1 MTSRYSSTSA
11 STSALAMHS
20 HTHDTPSSSPGSSRK
35 VWIDPASLPN
45 EGDISTVS
53 GNAPGYVKQLNY
65 NTYHSYGVGAEDCFG
80 YKVGKEVKFVD
91 VSINRKLDR
100 QERLEATTVAEV
112 VVNKCMSDLMLHSK
126 GLESILLLDMLNG
139 AGMLHGGCV
148 AYLIDNCCSTPL
160 LVLGLIQNVN
170 GVGVTQAMNV
180 LFHSPAP
187 IGTCLQI
194 KSTSVSLGGRVMTS
208 RCEVVDK
215 HTGRPVASAFLNKMQ
230 PNQTKL

>member
-112 VVNKCMSDLMLHSK
+112 VVNKY
-126 GLESILLLDMLNG
+126 MLNG

>member
-1 MTSRYSSTSA
+1 MASRYSSSSA
-11 STSALAMHS
+11 SASASALAMHS
-20 HTHDTPSSSPGSSRK
+20 HTHNTPSSSPGSSRK

-45 EGDISTVS
+45 EGDITTVS
-53 GNAPGYVKQLNY
+53 GNAPDYVKQLNY
-65 NTYHSYGVGAEDCFG
+65 NTYHSYGVGGEECFG
-80 YKVGKEVKFVD
+80 YRVGKEVKFVD

-112 VVNKCMSDLMLHSK
+112 VVNKN
-126 GLESILLLDMLNG
+126 MLNG
-139 AGMLHGGCV
+139 AGMLHGGCL
-148 AYLIDNCCSTPL
+148 AYLIDNTPL
-160 LVLGLIQNVN
+160 VVLGLIQNVN

-180 LFHSPAP
+180 QFHSPAP
-187 IGTCLQI
+187 LGACLQI

-208 RCEVVDK
+208 RCEVIDK